1 MNKAYYF
8 FPFGLNLLI
17 LVEAGFLVIFLFR
30 MLDAFLLYP
39 DFGIII
45 IGLY

>member
-17 LVEAGFLVIFLFR
+17 LVEAGLRVIFLLRIFE
-30 MLDAFLLYP
+30 AFLLYP
-39 DFGIII
+39 DFGMII
-45 IGLY
+45 IG